1 MGDAPGD
8 EDQIPW
14 EILDPEVIDLVRAMN
29 AIPGVTTHF
38 SCSGHDQAPDDENW
52 APGGYVAFTVDS
64 LATLERVA
72 EAVWHG
78 PQDVLDV
85 SHNVPLGRAM
95 YCLRWGDFEA
105 THEDRV
111 RVIADLKA
119 RLSLLA

>member
-1 MGDAPGD
+1 MTSR
-8 EDQIPW
+8 Q
-14 EILDPEVIDLVRAMN
+14 
-29 AIPGVTTHF
+29 TTKT
-38 SCSGHDQAPDDENW
+38 GRQAGTSHLP
-52 APGGYVAFTVDS
+52 VDS